1 MKKTF
6 LLFFIIFS
14 LLEAKK
20 ITVKF
25 ASLAPEGTVW
35 NDMLIEMKQEWQ
47 TATEN
52 KVRIKIYPGGILGDE
67 RDMVRNMRIGRLHG
81 AGLTTEGLTE
91 LAPDFSA
98 FFLPMVYK
106 NEDDIYKVLNELL
119 PDLEKTIES
128 RGAKLLYIA
137 NLGWAYWFTKE
148 IIKHPDDLLDKRI
161 FTWAG
166 NYRYAEIYKR
176 AGYSVV
182 PLAGTEI
189 LSSLQTGMVD
199 AITTMPLYAL
209 AGQSFGIANNMLD
222 LKWGFLLAGIV
233 IDLNTW
239 NSIPEKYHTR
249 LMEISN
255 NMQKKS
261 MEMNR
266 KAELDAINAM
276 KGYGLK
282 VQALNQEEMDAWEK
296 RAEEIIPILRG
307 YTIPENLFD
316 RVFEILKN

>member
-1 MKKTF
+1 MKN
-6 LLFFIIFS
+6 LIIMSILCFS
-14 LLEAKK
+14 ILDAKK
-20 ITVKF
+20 ITIKF

-35 NDMLIEMKQEWQ
+35 NDLLIEMKQQWRS
-47 TATEN
+47 ATDN
-52 KVRIKIYPGGILGDE
+52 TVRLKIYPGGILGDE

-91 LAPDFSA
+91 LAPDFNA

-106 NEDDIYKVLNELL
+106 NEDDIYKVLNSML

-128 RGAKLLYIA
+128 RGAKLLYIG

-148 IIKHPDDLLDKRI
+148 PVKHPDDLLDKKI

-166 NYRYAEIYKR
+166 NYKYAEIYKK

-233 IDLNTW
+233 IDLDTW
-239 NSIPEKYHTR
+239 NSIPKKYHSK

-255 NMQKKS
+255 DMQKKS
-261 MEMNR
+261 IEINR
-266 KAELDAINAM
+266 KAELDALNAM
-276 KGYGLK
+276 KEYGLK
-282 VQALNQEEMDAWEK
+282 INYLDKKEMEAWEE
-296 RAEEIIPILRG
+296 RAKEIIPILRG
-307 YTIPENLFD
+307 YTIREDVYD

>member
-1 MKKTF
+1 MKI
-6 LLFFIIFS
+6 FFIILFLYFS
-14 LLEAKK
+14 ILDAKK
-20 ITVKF
+20 ITIKF

-35 NDMLIEMKQEWQ
+35 NDMLIEMKQKWKD
-47 TATEN
+47 ATDN
-52 KVRIKIYPGGILGDE
+52 TVRIKIYPGGILGDE

-91 LAPDFSA
+91 LSPDFNA

-106 NEDDIYKVLNELL
+106 NEDDIYKVLNAML
-119 PDLEKTIES
+119 PELEKTIES
-128 RGAKLLYIA
+128 RGAKLLYIG
-137 NLGWAYWFTKE
+137 NHGWAYWFTKE
-148 IIKHPDDLLDKRI
+148 PIMHPSDLRDKKI

-166 NYRYAEIYKR
+166 NYKYAEIYKR

-233 IDLNTW
+233 IDLDTW
-239 NSIPEKYHTR
+239 NRIPAKFHPE
-249 LMEISN
+249 LMEISKK
-255 NMQKKS
+255 MQKKS
-261 MEMNR
+261 IELNR
-266 KAELDAINAM
+266 KAEIDAINAM
-276 KGYGLK
+276 KEYGLK
-282 VQALNQEEMDAWEK
+282 VNSLDSKQMDAWEE
-296 RAEEIIPILRG
+296 RAKEIIPILRG
-307 YTIPENLFD
+307 YTIAEDLYD
-316 RVFEILKN
+316 RVFEILKK

>member
-1 MKKTF
+1 MKNI
-6 LLFFIIFS
+6 FIILIISFS
-14 LLEAKK
+14 ILEAKK
-20 ITVKF
+20 ITIKF

-47 TATEN
+47 AATEN
-52 KVRIKIYPGGILGDE
+52 TVRIKIYPGGILGDE

-106 NEDDIYKVLNELL
+106 NEDDIYKVLNSML

-128 RGAKLLYIA
+128 RGAKLLYIG

-148 IIKHPDDLLDKRI
+148 VVRHPDDLLDKKI

-233 IDLNTW
+233 IDLDTW
-239 NSIPEKYHTR
+239 NSIPAKYHSK

-261 MEMNR
+261 IEMNR
-266 KAELDAINAM
+266 QAETDAINAM
-276 KGYGLK
+276 KEYGLK
-282 VQALNQEEMDAWEK
+282 INSLTKEEINAWED
-296 RAEEIIPILRG
+296 RAKEIIPILRG
-307 YTIPENLFD
+307 YTIPEELFD